1 MFLSILTYSIVA
13 VCSVIQ
19 KDYFIYNKI
28 LVSIS
33 MTKEIISIEAPIEK
47 EIRFFLNKIR
57 EQLNQPERRQK
68 WGGGQRGTK
77 QKTKSSFLPS
87 YNPSLGSVL
96 TGQKARQVT
105 QKEFKLLSKKKYS
118 GFESR
123 GLIKIIPNKK
133 KVKRKK

>member
-1 MFLSILTYSIVA
+1 
-13 VCSVIQ
+13 
-19 KDYFIYNKI
+19 
-28 LVSIS
+28 

-123 GLIKIIPNKK
+123 SPLQIVNKKSSKKK
-133 KVKRKK
+133 KVKKRGLGLFG

>member
-1 MFLSILTYSIVA
+1 M
-13 VCSVIQ
+13 CSVIQ

-68 WGGGQRGTK
+68 
-77 QKTKSSFLPS
+77 
-87 YNPSLGSVL
+87 
-96 TGQKARQVT
+96 
-105 QKEFKLLSKKKYS
+105 
-118 GFESR
+118 
-123 GLIKIIPNKK
+123 
-133 KVKRKK
+133 